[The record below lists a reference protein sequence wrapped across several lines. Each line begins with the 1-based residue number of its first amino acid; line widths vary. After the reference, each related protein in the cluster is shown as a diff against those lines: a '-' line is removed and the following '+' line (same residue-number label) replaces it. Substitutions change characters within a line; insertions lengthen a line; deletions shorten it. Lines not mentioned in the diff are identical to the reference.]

1 MYTSW
6 SPWRTNASQ
15 HTIPTQRHRLESTSQ
30 SSSSGNL
37 HTRCSSHVLP
47 GDDETGGTDD
57 AIHDDIYYIYYILD
71 TMNERAEVVA

>member
-1 MYTSW
+1 
-6 SPWRTNASQ
+6 
-15 HTIPTQRHRLESTSQ
+15 
-30 SSSSGNL
+30 L

-47 GDDETGGTDD
+47 GDDDETGGTDD